1 MKKFLGILVFVVSA
15 LSLILTIL
23 RVVRKK
29 QETRNL
35 VHNDLGFVS
44 TERRYEAPMC
54 CTPGASK

>member
-1 MKKFLGILVFVVSA
+1 MKKFLGIFAFVVSA

-35 VHNDLGFVS
+35 VHNNVS
-44 TERRYEAPMC
+44 IR
-54 CTPGASK
+54 